1 MESLG
6 GVSDLELVP
15 INFDEACAF
24 IAEHHRHH
32 DPPVGCKF
40 CVGVA
45 RAVVIVGVAVV
56 GRPVARSA
64 ADTWTAEVTRV
75 CVFDPV
81 AKDTNGGHASGAN
94 SMLYAA
100 CWRAARALGYRKL
113 ITYELPE
120 EGGGELARRRMEVPR
135 GDRRRFVAQGIQA
148 TRGYASYA
156 GQTEVGEDMIC
167 SCGNTARYIDETGAL
182 TCGIRSIKAGRDSI
196 RFADVPALL
205 KWARRHLAG
214 AHCFDGSDD
223 DLRTII
229 GRKP

>member
-120 EGGGELARRRMEVPR
+120 EGGGRACA
-135 GDRRRFVAQGIQA
+135 AQ
-148 TRGYASYA
+148 
-156 GQTEVGEDMIC
+156 
-167 SCGNTARYIDETGAL
+167 
-182 TCGIRSIKAGRDSI
+182 
-196 RFADVPALL
+196 
-205 KWARRHLAG
+205 
-214 AHCFDGSDD
+214 DGSASGRPAEVRGTGNPGHAWIRI
-223 DLRTII
+223 LR
-229 GRKP
+229 RSN